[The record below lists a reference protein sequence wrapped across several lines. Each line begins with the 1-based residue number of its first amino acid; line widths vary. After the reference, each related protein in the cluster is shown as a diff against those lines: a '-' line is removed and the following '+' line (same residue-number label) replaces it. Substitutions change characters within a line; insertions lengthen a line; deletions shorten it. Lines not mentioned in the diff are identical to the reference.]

1 MCSIL
6 SILNFPQ
13 KISSNHAWWINFG
26 EICLFVQFA
35 RGVPNCSGESKQT
48 DEQLLPE
55 DPSCEAKAQTSLTL
69 FRLLTSCGVAGSLP
83 YRELVPDCGCR
94 DPRQAGQRD
103 FSPAWLHDLKWPLAK
118 LWPIGW
124 LSESV
129 LLSAALSLSGR
140 GTWQSLS
147 TSRIALQCS

>member
-1 MCSIL
+1 MIVCVQYIEYIEFS
-6 SILNFPQ
+6 SKNFLKPCL
-13 KISSNHAWWINFG
+13 IDDGNSG

-35 RGVPNCSGESKQT
+35 RGVPNYSGESKQT

-69 FRLLTSCGVAGSLP
+69 FRLLTSRGVAASLP

-103 FSPAWLHDLKWPLAK
+103 FSPAWLHDLKWPLTK
-118 LWPIGW
+118 LWPIG
-124 LSESV
+124 
-129 LLSAALSLSGR
+129 
-140 GTWQSLS
+140 
-147 TSRIALQCS
+147 

>member
-1 MCSIL
+1 MMMICVQYTDYCLIL
-6 SILNFPQ
+6 SFEFSSKNFLNPWCSLFDDGN
-13 KISSNHAWWINFG
+13 SG

-103 FSPAWLHDLKWPLAK
+103 FSPAWLHDLKRPLAK
-118 LWPIGW
+118 LCPIG
-124 LSESV
+124 
-129 LLSAALSLSGR
+129 
-140 GTWQSLS
+140 
-147 TSRIALQCS
+147 